1 MANPYKVKFYH
12 DEDYYGHEF
21 CHEIQNV
28 TKDPDISVHFK
39 AYDMCE
45 CPEDAMLN
53 RDLFNGDDYIEA
65 IELGMLL
72 ANLGYDSIEVEHLTG
87 DADEDKN

>member
-12 DEDYYGHEF
+12 DKDYYGHEF
-21 CHEIQNV
+21 YHEIQNV
-28 TKDPDISVHFK
+28 TEDPDVTVYFK

-72 ANLGYDSIEVEHLTG
+72 SNLGYDSIEVEHFTG
-87 DADEDKN
+87 DADEEED

>member
-1 MANPYKVKFYH
+1 MGKPYKVRFYH
-12 DEDYYGHEF
+12 EEDNYGHEY

-28 TKDPDISVHFK
+28 TEDPDATMYFR

-45 CPEDAMLN
+45 YPEDATLN
-53 RDLFNGDDYIEA
+53 RDLFNGDDYIEV

-72 ANLGYDSIEVEHLTG
+72 ANLGYDSIEVEHITG
-87 DADEDKN
+87 NEYEDED

>member
-12 DEDYYGHEF
+12 DEDYYGHEYR
-21 CHEIQNV
+21 HEIQNI
-28 TKDPDISVHFK
+28 TEDPDATVYFK

-53 RDLFNGDDYIEA
+53 RDLFNGDDYIRT
-65 IELGMLL
+65 IELGMKL
-72 ANLGYDSIEVEHLTG
+72 ANLGYDSIEVEHLAG
-87 DADEDKN
+87 DVDEDE

>member
-12 DEDYYGHEF
+12 DEDYYGHEY
-21 CHEIQNV
+21 CHEIQSV
-28 TKDPDISVHFK
+28 TKDPDVTVYFK

-72 ANLGYDSIEVEHLTG
+72 GNLGYDSIEVEHLTG
-87 DADEDKN
+87 DADEDDG

>member
-12 DEDYYGHEF
+12 EEDSHGHEF
-21 CHEIQNV
+21 CNEIQSV
-28 TKDPDISVHFK
+28 TEDPDIGLYFK

-45 CPEDAMLN
+45 CPEDATLN

-72 ANLGYDSIEVEHLTG
+72 SNLGYDSIEVEHLIG
-87 DADEDKN
+87 DVDEDDD

>member
-1 MANPYKVKFYH
+1 MGKPYKVKFYH

-28 TKDPDISVHFK
+28 TKDPDVSVYFK

-72 ANLGYDSIEVEHLTG
+72 ANLGYDSIEVEHFTG